1 MTDLNKLDWSLI
13 ETFVA
18 VVEQGSLSAAAR
30 QLGSSQPTVGRQ
42 IKSIETQLGVDLFH
56 RSANGF
62 DLTASGMKLL
72 PAAQAMNAA
81 YRDLMLA
88 TAGQDTDLSG
98 TVCITASEMV
108 SVYHLP
114 EIIADI
120 RQREPQIQIEV
131 IATDDS
137 RNLLYREADIAI
149 RMFQPNQLDLIA
161 RHLGDLDLGVFASK
175 DYVAR
180 RGPLRSLDDLKNHDF
195 VGLNE
200 QTLIIDN
207 MRKFGLDAKR
217 DWFSVR
223 CDDPVAYWRMVQTGC
238 GIGFAQ
244 KSVARKDPDI
254 IELNLGFPLPTLP
267 VWLTAHEAI
276 RHTPRVKRVW
286 DLLVE
291 GLKPLL
297 S

>member
-18 VVEQGSLSAAAR
+18 VAEQGSLSAAAR

-161 RHLGDLDLGVFASK
+161 RHLGDLNLGVFASK
-175 DYVAR
+175 DYIAR
-180 RGPLRSLDDLKNHDF
+180 RGPLRSLEDLQNHDF
-195 VGLNE
+195 IGLNE

-223 CDDPVAYWRMVQTGC
+223 CDDPVGYWRMVQTGC